1 MSATPPPASHTY
13 TLIAVLF
20 AAVLLVSNVASSKL
34 TGFWGL
40 TLDAGTV
47 LFPLSYIFGDVLTE
61 VYGYAAARRVIWM
74 GFASTLMGALVF
86 MLVGALPPAPEW
98 GNQGAYEAILGL
110 TPRIVL
116 ASLAAYLVGQFV
128 NSYVLARLK
137 VRMAGKRLWMR
148 TIGSTLVGELLDSS
162 IFVMIAFWGVFAAPL
177 IVSLIVSNYL
187 FKVAVEVLFTP
198 ATYALVGY
206 LKRREGV
213 DAYDSSTDFN
223 PFAVRG

>member
-1 MSATPPPASHTY
+1 MRDSHAY

-74 GFASTLMGALVF
+74 GFASTLMASLVF
-86 MLVGALPPAPEW
+86 MLVGVLPAAPEW
-98 GNQGAYEAILGL
+98 GGQDAYQAILGL

-116 ASLAAYLVGQFV
+116 ASLAAYLAGQFI
-128 NSYVLARLK
+128 NSIILAKMK
-137 VRMAGKRLWMR
+137 VALQGRMLWAR
-148 TIGSTLVGELLDSS
+148 TIGSTLVGELADSAL
-162 IFVMIAFWGVFAAPL
+162 FVVVAFWGIFEPSV
-177 IVSLIVSNYL
+177 IVALIVSNYL

-198 ATYALVGY
+198 ATYAVVGY
-206 LKRREGV
+206 LKRHEGV
-213 DAYDSSTDFN
+213 DAYDRATSFT
-223 PFAVRG
+223 PFSLR

>member
-1 MSATPPPASHTY
+1 MRDSHAY

-74 GFASTLMGALVF
+74 GFASTLMASLVF
-86 MLVGALPPAPEW
+86 MLVGVLPAAPEW
-98 GNQGAYEAILGL
+98 GGQDAYQAILGL

-116 ASLAAYLVGQFV
+116 ASLAAYLAGQFI
-128 NSYVLARLK
+128 NSIILAKMK
-137 VRMAGKRLWMR
+137 VALQGRMLWAR
-148 TIGSTLVGELLDSS
+148 TIGSTLVGELADSAL
-162 IFVMIAFWGVFAAPL
+162 FVVVAFWGIFEPSV
-177 IVSLIVSNYL
+177 IVVLIVSNYL

-198 ATYALVGY
+198 ATYAVVGY
-206 LKRREGV
+206 LKRHEGV
-213 DAYDSSTDFN
+213 DAYDRATSFT
-223 PFAVRG
+223 PFSLR